1 MVISPNKDFLNN
13 FWKEVAMKIECEPKA
28 FNYNA
33 SELDY
38 KDILNRFDKTLH
50 YINIMNKEKCI
61 FEEKYD
67 VIMGSTSYILKIFN
81 EIVSISSP
89 LI

>member
-1 MVISPNKDFLNN
+1 MKSYRPTIRSMEISDMVISPNKDFLNN

-50 YINIMNKEKCI
+50 YIKGTSKNII
-61 FEEKYD
+61 
-67 VIMGSTSYILKIFN
+67 
-81 EIVSISSP
+81 
-89 LI
+89 